1 MSNEKALGLLGLC
14 ARAGRLLSGEQACD
28 QAVKKQSAYLI
39 LIDESASFNPR
50 KGMTDACAY
59 YQVPARFLPAA
70 SLGAAIGRPGRMVC
84 AVTDR
89 KLAERLMQLLP
100 EKPLENID

>member
-39 LIDESASFNPR
+39 LIDESASFNTR

-70 SLGAAIGRPGRMVC
+70 SLGAAKSTITISRAP
-84 AVTDR
+84 
-89 KLAERLMQLLP
+89 ERTIVSVISRACS
-100 EKPLENID
+100 PLSG